1 MTDSDVQDIRDMVL
15 AEKSEENKQQMLLNT
30 MAKLT
35 QTGKISSEDRELQE
49 IMKNLADKD
58 QEGARN
64 KLFNPTGG
72 ERSLPGF
79 RPRSD
84 STIKRSIFPIGTAQI
99 PISCT
104 CTLVGHYSKPKRFL
118 PRNSPG
124 RISRSISPT
133 EFSNWRDLLRLR
145 VTSIGD

>member
-49 IMKNLADKD
+49 IMKDLADKD

-64 KLFNPTGG
+64 KLFSSTGG
-72 ERSLPGF
+72 ERPLHGF
-79 RPRSD
+79 
-84 STIKRSIFPIGTAQI
+84 
-99 PISCT
+99 
-104 CTLVGHYSKPKRFL
+104 
-118 PRNSPG
+118 
-124 RISRSISPT
+124 
-133 EFSNWRDLLRLR
+133 
-145 VTSIGD
+145 

>member
-58 QEGARN
+58 QEDARI
-64 KLFNPTGG
+64 KLFNTTGG
-72 ERSLPGF
+72 ERPLPGF
-79 RPRSD
+79 
-84 STIKRSIFPIGTAQI
+84 
-99 PISCT
+99 
-104 CTLVGHYSKPKRFL
+104 
-118 PRNSPG
+118 
-124 RISRSISPT
+124 
-133 EFSNWRDLLRLR
+133 
-145 VTSIGD
+145 